1 MKPNVTRNVTESWA
15 IQSTAYTQRTADI
28 LVLYTR
34 INLAI
39 TYTQSKRNLGRRK
52 NSAELLVPQAHSYT
66 HSFPDKKQEKKKTQY
81 EKPTQSNSYFFPPE
95 MHTPL

>member
-1 MKPNVTRNVTESWA
+1 MKPNVTRDVTESWA

-81 EKPTQSNSYFFPPE
+81 EKLTQSNSYFFSPE